1 MFVLFSFLRIPDP
14 YLLGDPQTSYQPPQE
29 LTLSWAPNLNTFFFL
44 YFVNSKSELDWIFFS
59 QVMFELFIQPV
70 EPETTVWEKM
80 ISNMWD
86 IIYVK
91 LYSVDGDKKV
101 KN

>member
-1 MFVLFSFLRIPDP
+1 
-14 YLLGDPQTSYQPPQE
+14 
-29 LTLSWAPNLNTFFFL
+29 
-44 YFVNSKSELDWIFFS
+44 
-59 QVMFELFIQPV
+59 MFELFIQPV

-91 LYSVDGDKKV
+91 LYSVGGDKKV